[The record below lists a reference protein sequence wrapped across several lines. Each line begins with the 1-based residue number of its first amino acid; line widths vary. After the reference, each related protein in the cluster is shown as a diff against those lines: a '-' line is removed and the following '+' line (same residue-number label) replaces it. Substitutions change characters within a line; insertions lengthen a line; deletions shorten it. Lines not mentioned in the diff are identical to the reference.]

1 MTDAPHTAPP
11 TAGAAPAGLAPAL
24 APALAYDRRSST
36 VDTALAQELLKTAY
50 ASHFALC
57 QHYSSVVL
65 QVRIAIMTLVVAAV
79 AMAAGVFPGVDA
91 SRMVFGGLTDRSL
104 LAYVA
109 VVLLNLLHAMEV
121 GYMKR
126 YLQVVRSGRDMERR
140 GGIEA
145 FFSRYDRTEAW
156 PLHVAY
162 LLAMIVLMAVF
173 LGAAWSPRDPAGRRA
188 AVAVL
193 AVAPFASYLV
203 SNLRRRAMA
212 RELLAPP
219 VARTAS

>member
-1 MTDAPHTAPP
+1 MPDAPTAAPI
-11 TAGAAPAGLAPAL
+11 AAPAAV
-24 APALAYDRRSST
+24 YDRRAT
-36 VDTALAQELLKTAY
+36 GAGDAALAQELLKTAY

-79 AMAAGVFPGVDA
+79 AMAFGVFPGVDPA
-91 SRMVFGGLTDRSL
+91 RAIFAGLTDRSL

-126 YLQVVRSGRDMERR
+126 YLQVVRSGRDMEQRA
-140 GGIEA
+140 GIEA

-162 LLAMIVLMAVF
+162 LLAMLVLMAVF
-173 LGAAWSPRDPAGRRA
+173 LAAAWSPTGPVGRRV
-188 AVAVL
+188 AVAVF
-193 AVAPFASYLV
+193 AAAPFASYLV
-203 SNLRRRAMA
+203 SNVRRATVA
-212 RELLAPP
+212 RDLLARP
-219 VARTAS
+219 VARATS

>member
-1 MTDAPHTAPP
+1 MPDASHPAPP
-11 TAGAAPAGLAPAL
+11 APGHAAAPGF
-24 APALAYDRRSST
+24 AYDRRAT
-36 VDTALAQELLKTAY
+36 TADATLAHELLKTAY

-79 AMAAGVFPGVDA
+79 AMAFGVFPGVDDA
-91 SRMVFGGLTDRSL
+91 RVVFAGVTDRSL

-126 YLQVVRSGRDMERR
+126 YLQVIHSGRAMEREV
-140 GGIEA
+140 GIAA
-145 FFSRYDRTEAW
+145 FFTRYDRTEAW

-162 LLAMIVLMAVF
+162 LLAMLVLMAVF
-173 LGAAWSPRDPAGRRA
+173 LGSAWSARDDAGRQA
-188 AVAVL
+188 AIAVL
-193 AVAPFASYLV
+193 AAAPFVSYFV
-203 SNLRRRAMA
+203 SNVRRRAVA
-212 RELLAPP
+212 RALLGPP
-219 VARTAS
+219 VAPPTA

>member
-1 MTDAPHTAPP
+1 MTDALTTAPAAAP
-11 TAGAAPAGLAPAL
+11 TAAPVPASAGPAFT
-24 APALAYDRRSST
+24 YDRRSAA
-36 VDTALAQELLKTAY
+36 VDPALAQELLKTAY

-79 AMAAGVFPGVDA
+79 AMAFGVFPGVDDA
-91 SRMVFGGLTDRSL
+91 RIVFAGVTDRSL

-109 VVLLNLLHAMEV
+109 VVLLKLLHAMEV

-126 YLQVVRSGRDMERR
+126 YLQVVASGRDLEQRA
-140 GGIEA
+140 GVTA

-162 LLAMIVLMAVF
+162 LLAMLVLMTVF
-173 LGAAWSPRDPAGRRA
+173 LGSAWSSRDAASQRA
-188 AVAVL
+188 AIAVL
-193 AVAPFASYLV
+193 AGAPFVSYLV
-203 SNLRRRAMA
+203 SNLRRRTVA
-212 RELLAPP
+212 RELLGPP
-219 VARTAS
+219 VARTRP

>member
-1 MTDAPHTAPP
+1 MTDAPH
-11 TAGAAPAGLAPAL
+11 AAPAAP
-24 APALAYDRRSST
+24 PASEPGTVPPPTYDRRASGGDAT
-36 VDTALAQELLKTAY
+36 LGHELLKTAY

-65 QVRIAIMTLVVAAV
+65 QVRIAIMTLTVAAV
-79 AMAAGVFPGVDA
+79 AMAFGVFPGVRGA
-91 SRMVFGGLTDRSL
+91 QVVFDGVTDRAL

-126 YLQVVRSGRDMERR
+126 YLQVVASGREMEQRA
-140 GGIEA
+140 GVTA

-162 LLAMIVLMAVF
+162 LLAMLVLMAVF
-173 LGAAWSPRDPAGRRA
+173 LDSAWKPNDRPDRHLV
-188 AVAVL
+188 VAVL
-193 AVAPFASYLV
+193 AAAPFVSYLV
-203 SNLRRRAMA
+203 SNLRRRQIAGA
-212 RELLAPP
+212 LLAPP
-219 VARTAS
+219 ERRAGR

>member
-1 MTDAPHTAPP
+1 MPDVPTPAPP
-11 TAGAAPAGLAPAL
+11 AAAPAGAA
-24 APALAYDRRSST
+24 AFASVYDRRAT
-36 VDTALAQELLKTAY
+36 VADPALSQELLKTAY

-79 AMAAGVFPGVDA
+79 AMAFGVFPGVSDA
-91 SRMVFGGLTDRSL
+91 RVMFGGVTDRSL

-126 YLQVVRSGRDMERR
+126 YLQVVRSGREMERQ
-140 GGIEA
+140 GGIAA

-162 LLAMIVLMAVF
+162 LLAMLVLMAVF
-173 LGAAWSPRDPAGRRA
+173 LGTAWSPRDDAGRRA
-188 AVAVL
+188 SVAVL
-193 AVAPFASYLV
+193 AAAPFVSYLV
-203 SNLRRRAMA
+203 SNLRRRAVA
-212 RELLAPP
+212 RALLDPP
-219 VARTAS
+219 VAPTAA

>member
-1 MTDAPHTAPP
+1 MPDAPNPAPP
-11 TAGAAPAGLAPAL
+11 APAPA
-24 APALAYDRRSST
+24 AAFASVYDRRAST
-36 VDTALAQELLKTAY
+36 ADPTLAQELLKTAY
-50 ASHFALC
+50 ASHFTLC

-79 AMAAGVFPGVDA
+79 AMAFGVFPGVSPA
-91 SRMVFGGLTDRSL
+91 RVMFGGITDRSL

-126 YLQVVRSGRDMERR
+126 YLQVVRSGRELERE
-140 GGIEA
+140 GGITA

-162 LLAMIVLMAVF
+162 LLAMLVLMAVF
-173 LGAAWSPRDPAGRRA
+173 LGTAWSWGDAAGRRA
-188 AVAVL
+188 AVAVV
-193 AVAPFASYLV
+193 AAAPFVSYLV
-203 SNLRRRAMA
+203 SNVRRRAVA
-212 RELLAPP
+212 RDLLGPP
-219 VARTAS
+219 VAPRAP